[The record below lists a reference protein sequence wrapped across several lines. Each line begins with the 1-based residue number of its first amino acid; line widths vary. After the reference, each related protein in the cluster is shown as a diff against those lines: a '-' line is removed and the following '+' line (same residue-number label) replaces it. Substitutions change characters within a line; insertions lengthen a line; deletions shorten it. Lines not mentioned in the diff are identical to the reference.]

1 MSSPLDRE
9 FGADE
14 PSPYAPKW
22 VREAIEGRRGG
33 NPERSPPAA
42 TEEEPKLPGIL
53 DTEPLRS
60 TAIRVGGAKD
70 APAASESVI
79 IDRYRLPPSLEP
91 TVMAEPWAVPGARS
105 GLGLTIRFSIAA
117 GIAALLAV
125 FIVGKFPIS
134 FISGK
139 ADLQQ
144 PSPSFGSR
152 FSGQNA
158 KPVEAVKPA
167 TAQLIETQELPGE
180 RVDRSPLH
188 GTATRSID
196 TGSVQAV
203 ATTASPPVVPSAV
216 PVPATP
222 APARA
227 EPQAPAA
234 PVATNSEARAPAAPV
249 PTNAEAPAPA
259 APAKSFVRRQLDR
272 EEIAALIRRGDAFIS
287 SGDLASARL
296 VLQRAA
302 EAGDPSAALK
312 LAGTYDPIV
321 LEKSGIQ
328 GFGSDIAAARTWY
341 ERAKEFGSAEA
352 MRRLE
357 MLASRMQ

>member
-9 FGADE
+9 LGADE

-22 VREAIEGRRGG
+22 VREAAGGRRSG
-33 NPERSPPAA
+33 NPERSQPAA
-42 TEEEPKLPGIL
+42 EGKPKPPDTA

-60 TAIRVGGAKD
+60 AGPALGGAKD
-70 APAASESVI
+70 TTGATESVI

-91 TVMAEPWAVPGARS
+91 TVMSDPWPVQGTRS
-105 GLGLTIRFSIAA
+105 GLGLTIRFSVAA
-117 GIAALLAV
+117 GIAALIALLV
-125 FIVGKFPIS
+125 VGKFPIA

-139 ADLQQ
+139 AELQQ
-144 PSPSFGSR
+144 SSPSFGSR
-152 FSGQNA
+152 FSGQNT
-158 KPVEAVKPA
+158 KPVEAAKSA
-167 TAQLIETQELPGE
+167 TAQLIETQELPRE
-180 RVDRSPLH
+180 RSDRIPPQ
-188 GTATRSID
+188 GTVARAID
-196 TGSVQAV
+196 PGPVQAV
-203 ATTASPPVVPSAV
+203 ATTASPPTASPP
-216 PVPATP
+216 PVASRVTAP
-222 APARA
+222 APASA
-227 EPQAPAA
+227 EPRAAVAPA
-234 PVATNSEARAPAAPV
+234 PA
-249 PTNAEAPAPA
+249 NAETRTPA

-272 EEIAALIRRGDAFIS
+272 EEITALIRRGDAFIL

-302 EAGDPSAALK
+302 EAGDASAALK

-352 MRRLE
+352 TRRLE
-357 MLASRMQ
+357 MLASWTH